1 MDIYTTPTTD
11 STPEC
16 RRGGVPVFMEMEFF
30 SISMDRFLS
39 IEDRKCS
46 LQIDPRRT

>member
-1 MDIYTTPTTD
+1 MDIYTTPTTE
-11 STPEC
+11 SATE
-16 RRGGVPVFMEMEFF
+16 RSLGGVPVFMEMEFF

-39 IEDRKCS
+39 TVDRKCS